1 MPREHYDIRT
11 YPYAILNS
19 RSLSR
24 RVGYL
29 AAQQRRAY
37 NQAVDWLNREPDLS
51 DVVNST
57 RGIRPERS
65 LCGRIT
71 KWWDEEKKAQ
81 APRWVL
87 DAGAKLAYRAN
98 HLMRSKRQERLDEIE
113 CIEDLR
119 ADWAASPPTAKQDWD
134 ELDKADRKMARLVRP
149 HRRTLQYRSRKKGTQ
164 TLEID
169 NNEKFYVRAD
179 RLAIAVKDRR
189 YGFVIPLAKPLP
201 DTVSTDRK
209 PSPAHPDVVR
219 SLRLVEVRGK
229 RRGLRNRRL
238 EDIRYEVHIA
248 IGGPEVPLTR
258 PEGAELDDIIGIDVG
273 EKKSWAASTGEFFQH
288 ETPVKDGDKAECAK
302 GSKWG
307 KDEAYARPKVM
318 QKAIGRKR
326 KNSRRRRKAE
336 YQRREFLRKRTAD
349 RRRVFNY
356 HARTILDT
364 PGMKAIAIEGLRVQ
378 EMMVSA
384 KGGVDAPGKQVS
396 QKRGLNRSLAKAATS
411 DNLAILKNQAVKRG
425 FPVLTV
431 DSRGTSQTCS
441 LCGYRSRS
449 NRKSQAVFICGQ
461 CKCRG
466 NADIN
471 AAAIIRNRG
480 YFRYVDSEV
489 FVDVA
494 PTGWRNQPSRFGQ
507 GILFRAEAP
516 STLTD
521 AARGQM
527 PGVRVP
533 RARVANTGKTGDCD
547 RRRKKGGAGTL
558 VAQSTPQPGFPGFA

>member
-1 MPREHYDIRT
+1 MPRKHYDIRT

-19 RSLSR
+19 RGLSR

-37 NQAVDWLNREPDLS
+37 NQAVDWLNREPGLS

-57 RGIRPERS
+57 KGIRPERS

-71 KWWDEEKKAQ
+71 KWWDKEKKAQ

-87 DAGAKLAYRAN
+87 DAGVKLAHRAN
-98 HLMRSKRQERLDEIE
+98 HLMRFKRRERLDEIE
-113 CIEDLR
+113 RIEDMR
-119 ADWAASPPTAKQDWD
+119 ANWAASPPTTKQDWD
-134 ELDKADRKMARLVRP
+134 ELDKADRKMARLMRP
-149 HRRTLQYRSRKKGTQ
+149 HRRTLQHRSRKKGTQ

-179 RLAIAVKDRR
+179 RCAIVAKDKS

-201 DTVSTDRK
+201 DTVSTDQK

-229 RRGLRNRRL
+229 RRDLRNRRL

-258 PEGAELDDIIGIDVG
+258 PEGVALDGIIGIDVG
-273 EKKSWAASTGEFFQH
+273 VKKSWAASTGEVFQH
-288 ETPVKDGDKAECAK
+288 EG
-302 GSKWG
+302 KWG
-307 KDEAYARPKVM
+307 TDEAYARPKTM
-318 QKAIGRKR
+318 QKAIGRKP

-336 YQRREFLRKRTAD
+336 YQRRELLRKRKAD
-349 RRRVFNY
+349 RRRAFNG
-356 HARTILDT
+356 HARMILDA
-364 PGMKAIAIEGLRVQ
+364 PGVKAIAIEGLNIPA
-378 EMMVSA
+378 MMASA
-384 KGGVDAPGKQVS
+384 KGGANAPGKQEA
-396 QKRGLNRSLAKAATS
+396 QKHGLNYALSKAAIS
-411 DNLAILKNQAVKRG
+411 DSLAILKNQAVKRG
-425 FPVLTV
+425 VPVLTV

-461 CKCRG
+461 CRCQG

-471 AAAIIRNRG
+471 AAVIIRNRG
-480 YFRYVDSEV
+480 YCRYVDSEV

-494 PTGWRNQPSRFGQ
+494 PTGWRNQPSRSGQ
-507 GILFRAEAP
+507 GVLFWTKAP
-516 STLTD
+516 STLTE

-527 PGVRVP
+527 PRVRVLG
-533 RARVANTGKTGDCD
+533 ARVANTGKTGDCD
-547 RRRKKGGAGTL
+547 RRRKKGGTGTL
-558 VAQSTPQPGFPGFA
+558 VPQSTLQLGFPGFA